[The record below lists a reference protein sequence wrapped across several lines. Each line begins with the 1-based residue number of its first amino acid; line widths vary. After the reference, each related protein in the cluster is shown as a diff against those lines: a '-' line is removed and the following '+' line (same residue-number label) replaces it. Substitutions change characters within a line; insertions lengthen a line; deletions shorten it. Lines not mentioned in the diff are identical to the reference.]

1 MQQREPLLRVSDL
14 VIDYS
19 SGKTLFHPN
28 RIARP
33 TVTGVSFDIA
43 PGETLGLVGE
53 SGSGKSSIARAIVG
67 LTKPAGGEI
76 LFQGKDLARANA
88 AEMRIARR
96 DVQMI
101 FQDPFASLN
110 PRMTVGDL
118 LTEPWRVNRGSLPRS
133 EWAPALAK
141 LMSQVGLD
149 PEHAK
154 RYPAQF
160 SGGQRQRICIARA
173 LALRPKLLVCDE
185 AVSALD
191 LSIQAQILNLLKELQ
206 EELGLAYLFIS
217 HDLGVVRHISDRVA
231 VMYHGKIVETG
242 DCEQVYNRPADEYTR
257 TLLAAEPSLRPWDR
271 QVEIASVV

>member
-1 MQQREPLLRVSDL
+1 MPAAEPLLSVTDL

-19 SGKTLFHPN
+19 PGKSLFHPH
-28 RIARP
+28 RVVHPA
-33 TVTGVSFDIA
+33 VTGVTFEIA

-67 LTKPAGGEI
+67 LTKPASGEI
-76 LFQGKDLARANA
+76 RFQGKNLVQASSRELRAV
-88 AEMRIARR
+88 RR

-110 PRMTVGDL
+110 PRMTVFDL
-118 LTEPWRVNRGSLPRS
+118 LTEPWRVNPGVVRRS
-133 EWAPALAK
+133 EWASELAK

-149 PEHAK
+149 PEQAR

-185 AVSALD
+185 VVSALD
-191 LSIQAQILNLLKELQ
+191 LSIKAQILNLLKELQ
-206 EELGLAYLFIS
+206 DELGLAYLFIS
-217 HDLGVVRHISDRVA
+217 HDLGVVRHISDRVS
-231 VMYHGKIVETG
+231 VMYRGAIVETG
-242 DCEQVYNRPADEYTR
+242 ECETVYNHPTNEYTKS
-257 TLLAAEPSLRPWDR
+257 LLAAEPSLRPWDR
-271 QVEIASVV
+271 PTITPAVR

>member
-1 MQQREPLLRVSDL
+1 MSSNEPLLRVNDL

-19 SGKTLFHPN
+19 QGTSLLHPN
-28 RIARP
+28 RQPNP
-33 TVTGVSFDIA
+33 TVKGVSFEIA
-43 PGETLGLVGE
+43 SGETLGLVGE
-53 SGSGKSSIARAIVG
+53 SGSGKSSVARAVLG
-67 LTKPAGGEI
+67 LTKSAGGEI
-76 LFQGKDLARANA
+76 LFQGKDLAHASAR
-88 AEMRIARR
+88 ELRVARR

-118 LTEPWRVNRGSLPRS
+118 LTEPWRVNRGMLPRN
-133 EWAPALAK
+133 EWASSLAT

-160 SGGQRQRICIARA
+160 SGGQRQRIAIARA

-191 LSIQAQILNLLKELQ
+191 LSIQAQILNLLKKLQ
-206 EELGLAYLFIS
+206 AELGLAYLFIS

-231 VMYHGKIVETG
+231 VMHNGEIVETG
-242 DCEQVYNRPADEYTR
+242 YCEQVYTRPADEYTR
-257 TLLAAEPSLRPWDR
+257 TLLASEPSLRPWDPA
-271 QVEIASVV
+271 VDASAG

>member
-76 LFQGKDLARANA
+76 LFQGKDLAQANA

-118 LTEPWRVNRGSLPRS
+118 LTEPWRVNRGSLPRN
-133 EWAPALAK
+133 EWGPALAK

-271 QVEIASVV
+271 QVEVASVV

>member
-1 MQQREPLLRVSDL
+1 VSTEPLLRVSDL

-19 SGKTLFHPN
+19 RGKTLFTPN
-28 RIARP
+28 RQSRP
-33 TVTGVSFDIA
+33 TVKGVSFEIA

-53 SGSGKSSIARAIVG
+53 SGSGKSSVARAIVG
-67 LTKPAGGEI
+67 LNRAAGGEI
-76 LFQGKDLARANA
+76 HFDGRDLAHATAR
-88 AEMRIARR
+88 ELRLARR
-96 DVQMI
+96 DVQMV

-133 EWAPALAK
+133 DWAGALAT

-160 SGGQRQRICIARA
+160 SGGQRQRIAIARA

-206 EELGLAYLFIS
+206 AELGLAYLFIS

-231 VMYHGKIVETG
+231 VMHDGVIVESG
-242 DCEQVYNRPADEYTR
+242 DREQIYERAEHEYTR

-271 QVEIASVV
+271 VADPV

>member
-1 MQQREPLLRVSDL
+1 MHEREPLLRVSDL

-33 TVTGVSFDIA
+33 TVTGVSFEIA

-67 LTKPAGGEI
+67 LTKPAAGEI
-76 LFQGKDLARANA
+76 LFQGKDLAQANA

-118 LTEPWRVNRGSLPRS
+118 LTEPWRVNRGSLPRN
-133 EWAPALAK
+133 EWGPALAK

-271 QVEIASVV
+271 QVEVASVV

>member
-1 MQQREPLLRVSDL
+1 MQVNEPLLRVSDL

-19 SGKTLFHPN
+19 AGKSMFHPN

-33 TVTGVSFDIA
+33 AVTGVSFEIA

-53 SGSGKSSIARAIVG
+53 SGSGKSSIARAVVG
-67 LTKPAGGEI
+67 LTKPAAGAI
-76 LFQGKDLARANA
+76 LFQGRDLALANA
-88 AEMRIARR
+88 REMRIARR

-118 LTEPWRVNRGSLPRS
+118 LTEPWRVNRGFLPRS
-133 EWAPALAK
+133 EWASSLAT

-149 PEHAK
+149 PEHAR

-206 EELGLAYLFIS
+206 QELGLAYLFIS

-231 VMYHGKIVETG
+231 VMHFGKIVETG
-242 DCEQVYNRPADEYTR
+242 DCEQVYNQPADDYTR
-257 TLLAAEPSLRPWDR
+257 RLLAAEPSLRPWDR
-271 QVEIASVV
+271 PVAVS